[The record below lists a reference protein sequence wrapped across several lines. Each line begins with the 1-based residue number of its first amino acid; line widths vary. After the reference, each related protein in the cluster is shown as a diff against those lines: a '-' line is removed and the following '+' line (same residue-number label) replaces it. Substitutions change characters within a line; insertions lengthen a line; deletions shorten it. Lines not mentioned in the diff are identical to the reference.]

1 MIAFMPNIDIFS
13 AYTATALEQKKNI
26 DYDSRLTASR
36 KDRCIVGSSV
46 PFLRVLG
53 RAACPI

>member
-1 MIAFMPNIDIFS
+1 MIAFMSNIDIFS
-13 AYTATALEQKKNI
+13 AYTAIDLEQKKNI
-26 DYDSRLTASR
+26 DYDSRLTVSR

-46 PFLRVLG
+46 PFLHVLG

>member
-1 MIAFMPNIDIFS
+1 MIAFMPKIDIFS
-13 AYTATALEQKKNI
+13 AYIVTALEQKKSI

-46 PFLRVLG
+46 PFLCVLG